1 MYLCTAA
8 CLRYIFLPS
17 LYENRIKSDQ
27 LCISSLHHCSLVL
40 WCFTGLPQ
48 ATQAALSSGC
58 GPGQTQDRR
67 RGSNLWQLVPD
78 FPLMSPTQL
87 LSTPD
92 KDPVF
97 PAQRKDNPSI
107 RILAKFCC
115 WTKLMEQ
122 PGALGQ
128 DNGQQQYLYI
138 TDEVPLPLNQL
149 MKEGCLVSQP
159 LNTCFSFNFFQHQ
172 MYQELFNVGDL
183 FIQKPVHFQK
193 TRKEDQQRRRMVA
206 LP

>member
-1 MYLCTAA
+1 
-8 CLRYIFLPS
+8 
-17 LYENRIKSDQ
+17 
-27 LCISSLHHCSLVL
+27 
-40 WCFTGLPQ
+40 
-48 ATQAALSSGC
+48 
-58 GPGQTQDRR
+58 
-67 RGSNLWQLVPD
+67 
-78 FPLMSPTQL
+78 MSPTQL
-87 LSTPD
+87 LSTPE

-107 RILAKFCC
+107 RILAEFCC

-128 DNGQQQYLYI
+128 DNGQQQKLYI
-138 TDEVPLPLNQL
+138 PDEVPLPLNQL
-149 MKEGCLVSQP
+149 MMKEGCLVSQP